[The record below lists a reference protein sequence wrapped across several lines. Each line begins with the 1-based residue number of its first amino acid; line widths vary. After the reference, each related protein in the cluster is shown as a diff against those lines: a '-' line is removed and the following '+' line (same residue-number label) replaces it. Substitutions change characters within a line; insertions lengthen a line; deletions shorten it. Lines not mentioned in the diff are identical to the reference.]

1 MTEGGETVP
10 ALPSAGLGRR
20 LASMVYEA
28 LIVVAVAF
36 LAGLAF
42 VFVYAAIAGDVHV
55 RVEGTARLA
64 LQLYLLVVVGAYFV
78 WFWRRGHTL
87 PMKTWRLRLVA
98 SGGAPV
104 GTRAALLRYACAAI
118 ALIPAFVGTLELRQN
133 THSLFAWLA
142 LAPGCVAIAWC
153 LWDADGQALYDR
165 LAGTRLVRSG

>member
-1 MTEGGETVP
+1 MKQGGETAP

-20 LASMVYEA
+20 LAAMIYEA
-28 LIVVAVAF
+28 LIVVAAGF

-42 VFVYAAIAGDVHV
+42 VLVYAAIAGDVRV
-55 RVEGTARLA
+55 RVEGAARLM

-98 SGGAPV
+98 RGGGPV
-104 GTRAALLRYACAAI
+104 DTRAALLRYACAAI
-118 ALIPAFVGTLELRQN
+118 ALIPAFIGALELRQN
-133 THSLFAWLA
+133 THSLLAWLA